1 MQAIEFDD
9 LQGEPSQPGT
19 CLGVSHMPKRD
30 VRAAMFISSHLSSS
44 VQYSW
49 SSHDLLLLL
58 LHYKNTAPSGLVV
71 LGRGVAQVVW
81 GALDV

>member
-1 MQAIEFDD
+1 M
-9 LQGEPSQPGT
+9 S
-19 CLGVSHMPKRD
+19 KRD
-30 VRAAMFISSHLSSS
+30 VRAAMFISLHLSSS

-49 SSHDLLLLL
+49 SSHDLLL

-71 LGRGVAQVVW
+71 LGRGVAQVVR